1 MLWELK
7 GNMRIMSC
15 CIKNINKV
23 TMIINPNKNS
33 RLENYNDYDE
43 KFIGKTQREIE
54 LARESMNFKIGQ
66 LRLSPWMPGTEVLP
80 ISRLIYL

>member
-1 MLWELK
+1 
-7 GNMRIMSC
+7 
-15 CIKNINKV
+15 
-23 TMIINPNKNS
+23 MIINPNKNS

-66 LRLSPWMPGTEVLP
+66 LRLSP
-80 ISRLIYL
+80 